1 MTPRI
6 TQGPSTWGLSN
17 YLPNRPITEDEA
29 SVQKHVIWLQRE
41 NKKKEGHDMVQ
52 VDLLMALTLHQR
64 RDLVVNEQKDVETII
79 SRYPWLKSTDEV
91 KSF

>member
-1 MTPRI
+1 M
-6 TQGPSTWGLSN
+6 SN
-17 YLPNRPITEDEA
+17 YLPNRPVTEDEA

-79 SRYPWLKSTDEV
+79 SQYPWLKSTDEV